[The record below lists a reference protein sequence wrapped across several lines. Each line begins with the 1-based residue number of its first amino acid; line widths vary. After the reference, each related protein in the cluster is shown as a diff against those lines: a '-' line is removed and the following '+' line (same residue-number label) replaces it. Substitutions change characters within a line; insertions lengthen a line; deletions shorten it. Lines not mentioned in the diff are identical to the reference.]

1 MTREL
6 YEKVVLTRPL
16 ASHGLRA
23 GDVGVI
29 VDSHPGDAT
38 RPATYE
44 LEFYS
49 DAGEAIATVTVPAAY
64 VREATLGDLTGGHRF
79 IRSSS

>member
-6 YEKVVLTRPL
+6 FEKVVLTRNL
-16 ASHGLRA
+16 ATHGLRA

-29 VDSHPGDAT
+29 VDRYLGDAT
-38 RPATYE
+38 RPTSYE

-49 DAGEAIATVTVPAAY
+49 KAGEAIATVTVPASY
-64 VREATLGDLTGGHRF
+64 VREATLQDITGPIPK
-79 IRSSS
+79 IRSS

>member
-6 YEKVVLTRPL
+6 YEKVVLTRNL
-16 ASHGLRA
+16 DSYGLRA

-29 VDSHPGDAT
+29 VDRHPGDAT
-38 RPATYE
+38 APATYE

-49 DAGEAIATVTVPAAY
+49 EAGETITTVTVPAGC
-64 VREATLGDLTGGHRF
+64 VREATLSDLAGGHRF
-79 IRSSS
+79 IRTS

>member
-1 MTREL
+1 MTHEL
-6 YEKVVLTRPL
+6 YEKVVLIRNIT
-16 ASHGLRA
+16 SHGLRA

-49 DAGEAIATVTVPAAY
+49 EAGEAIATVEVPAAH
-64 VREATLGDLTGGHRF
+64 VREATLGDLSDRHRF
-79 IRSSS
+79 IRSS

>member
-6 YEKVVLTRPL
+6 YEKVVLTRSL

-29 VDSHPGDAT
+29 VDSHPGDGQ

-49 DAGEAIATVTVPAAY
+49 KAGEAIATVTVPASY
-64 VREATLGDLTGGHRF
+64 VREATLQDITGP
-79 IRSSS
+79 IPKLRSS

>member
-1 MTREL
+1 MTHEL
-6 YEKVVLTRPL
+6 YEKVVLIRNIS
-16 ASHGLRA
+16 SHGLRT

-38 RPATYE
+38 RPATYD

-49 DAGEAIATVTVPAAY
+49 EAGEAIATVEVPAAY
-64 VREATLGDLTGGHRF
+64 VREATLGDLSGRHRF
-79 IRSSS
+79 IRSS

>member
-6 YEKVVLTRPL
+6 FEKVVLTRSL

-29 VDSHPGDAT
+29 VDREPGDGT
-38 RPATYE
+38 RPAIYE

-49 DAGEAIATVTVPAAY
+49 KQGEAIATVKVPANY
-64 VREATLGDLTGGHRF
+64 VREATLQDITGPIPK
-79 IRSSS
+79 IRPS